1 MGKFCFKNKNIYI
14 TCYIFLRVVFS
25 FTMFGDLFEEDYSS
39 VSNDHYGK
47 GKKLKTK
54 ALELPAPR
62 GFTNLSGIRNQGGT
76 CYLNS
81 LLQTLHFTPEFRG
94 MLCYMHLAGNM
105 YPQYLP
111 VINYAESQIDKVF

>member
-1 MGKFCFKNKNIYI
+1 MGKFCFKNKNVYI

-39 VSNDHYGK
+39 MSNDHYGK

-54 ALELPAPR
+54 ALEPPAPR
-62 GFTNLSGIRNQGGT
+62 EFTSLSGIRNQGGT

-105 YPQYLP
+105 DPRMHL
-111 VINYAESQIDKVF
+111 